1 MRRTALPLLL
11 PAVAIAAL
19 CLLAALTTPAM
30 GDYDHEL
37 RPALDSLL
45 RGDWNGFAAHTPVYA
60 GSVWPRLPGAWIAH
74 ATGGDALAV
83 YRAGALGCLL
93 AAGALAWWLE
103 RLMRSER
110 RPALDRAGVVAVIL
124 IAPVV
129 LRALRDGHP
138 EDVLAGALA
147 AAGVLLAVRDR
158 PALAGAALGLAA
170 VSKPWAVL
178 ALLPGLLALPGR
190 RLHLLAAAAGAGVL
204 AVGPFVLLE
213 HGRLAQQAHGMSTAG
228 RIFHPQQLFW
238 PLREAHANGGLTGP
252 GWLAPLTHPLILAL
266 AVPLSAAWALRR
278 RVTGAP
284 AHDALLLL
292 ALLLLVRCLLDPW
305 NVAYY
310 AVPLVFALAAW
321 EALAGRGLPVLAIAT
336 TALTWLSF
344 VKLPMLTGPDG
355 LAAFYL
361 AWAPA
366 LAAVLAVRLWAPRR
380 AAQATSS
387 ATAARTAPGAS

>member
-1 MRRTALPLLL
+1 MRRPALSSLL
-11 PAVAIAAL
+11 PALLIGAA
-19 CLLAALTTPAM
+19 CVLAALTIPVM
-30 GDYDHEL
+30 GDYGHEL
-37 RPALDSLL
+37 RPALDALL
-45 RGDWNGFAAHTPVYA
+45 RGDWAGFAAATPVYG
-60 GSVWPRLPGAWIAH
+60 GSVWPRLPGAWLAH
-74 ATGGDALAV
+74 QGGGDALDV

-103 RLMRSER
+103 RLMRRSQ
-110 RPALDRAGVVAVIL
+110 RPALDRVGVVAVIL
-124 IAPVV
+124 LAPVV

-147 AAGVLLAVRDR
+147 AGGVLLAVRDR

-178 ALLPGLLALPGR
+178 AFLPALLALPGR
-190 RLHLLAAAAGAGVL
+190 RVLFVAMAAGAGAL
-204 AVGPFVLLE
+204 AVVPFLALE
-213 HGRLAQQAHGMSTAG
+213 HGRLVAQAQGASGTG
-228 RIFHPQQLFW
+228 RLFHPQQLFW
-238 PLREAHANGGLTGP
+238 PLREAHANGGFTGP
-252 GWLAPLTHPLILAL
+252 AWIQPLTHPLIVAL

-278 RVTGAP
+278 RATGAP

-310 AVPLVFALAAW
+310 AVPAVFALAAW
-321 EALAGRGLPVLAIAT
+321 EAVAGRGLPVLAIAV
-336 TALTWLSF
+336 TALSWLSF
-344 VKLPMLTGPDG
+344 VKLPMLAGPDG

-361 AWAPA
+361 AWALP
-366 LAAVLAVRLWAPRR
+366 LAGVLAVRLWAPRTS
-380 AAQATSS
+380 AQSSSS